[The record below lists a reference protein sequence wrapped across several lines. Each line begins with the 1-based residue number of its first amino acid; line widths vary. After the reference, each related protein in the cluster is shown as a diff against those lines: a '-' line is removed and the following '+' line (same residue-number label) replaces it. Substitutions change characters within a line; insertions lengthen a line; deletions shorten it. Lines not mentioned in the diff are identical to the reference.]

1 MNSVCRMFNMS
12 YNNTLN
18 NRLFKILIKS
28 NIKISQNEFNK
39 IKHNNIDYI
48 VNTLVKKQY
57 NNFEIQKIV
66 IDNINNNLYKME
78 NDNNN
83 LNNILVTKNNNDF
96 NKIKFNRNYH
106 SLPYNISDRLIN
118 HYKIKIYDNPHSLYY
133 IKDIKLFNAIMKSTL
148 CVQDYEY
155 FKNQHKSKNDIIDY
169 FINREHEHS
178 EVRKMIKNKIEKDYK
193 SQ

>member
-18 NRLFKILIKS
+18 NRLFKILINS
-28 NIKISQNEFNK
+28 NIKINLNEFDK

-57 NNFEIQKIV
+57 NDYDTQKI
-66 IDNINNNLYKME
+66 IINNINNNLYKME
-78 NDNNN
+78 SDNNN

-96 NKIKFNRNYH
+96 NKIKFNRKFH
-106 SLPYNISDRLIN
+106 SLSYNISDRLVN
-118 HYKIKIYDNPHSLYY
+118 HYKIKMYDNPNCLYH
-133 IKDIKLFNAIMKSTL
+133 IRDIKLFNAIMKSSL

-155 FKNQHKSKNDIIDY
+155 LKNQHKSKNDIIDY
-169 FINREHEHS
+169 FINREHEHI
-178 EVRKMIKNKIEKDYK
+178 EVRRMIKNKIKKDL
-193 SQ
+193 